1 MKREIVNRDAIVEQL
16 TELLMK
22 FDKECNQYQ
31 TDVYLC
37 FDRDTNTAT
46 LDTFVNVGG
55 NSWLNDD
62 HYTIY
67 CDREHHEDWSN
78 HYCNN
83 GDFAWGLDM
92 SVEDFNKEVF
102 DFLDL
107 DDDERADYDIEW
119 CDKYEYVKSRHDY
132 CEKLIAVYEDYI
144 DEQRAEYAE
153 RAEEIFDR
161 VEKIILDCERK
172 KDENDDYYD
181 DYYSRSF
188 FGYGR

>member
-31 TDVYLC
+31 TDVYLY

-67 CDREHHEDWSN
+67 CDREHHEDWSDY
-78 HYCNN
+78 YCNN

-102 DFLDL
+102 DFLNL
-107 DDDERADYDIEW
+107 DDDERADYDIERY
-119 CDKYEYVKSRHDY
+119 DGYRYVTSRDDY

-144 DEQRAEYAE
+144 DEQGAEY
-153 RAEEIFDR
+153 RTKAEEI
-161 VEKIILDCERK
+161 I
-172 KDENDDYYD
+172 ENLED
-181 DYYSRSF
+181 SVNF
-188 FGYGR
+188 MNFIALLK

>member
-1 MKREIVNRDAIVEQL
+1 MEREIVNRDAIVEQL
-16 TELLMK
+16 TELLMT

-31 TDVYLC
+31 TDVYLY

-67 CDREHHEDWSN
+67 RDREHHEDWSD

-102 DFLDL
+102 DFLNL
-107 DDDERADYDIEW
+107 DDDERADYDIERY
-119 CDKYEYVKSRHDY
+119 DGYRYVTSRDDY

-144 DEQRAEYAE
+144 DEQRADYAQQ
-153 RAEEIFDR
+153 AEEIFDR
-161 VEKIILDCERK
+161 EEKIILDCERK
-172 KDENDDYYD
+172 KDENDD
-181 DYYSRSF
+181 
-188 FGYGR
+188 